1 MAALQTI
8 AETIVIGDISIYLSG
23 NNNALGVLFGKRL
36 ASPFSPVQI
45 ATCTDALRWQYE
57 DLLAVGAVSDDDTLR
72 GTANYLIWMC
82 GRYGLQAQYIASGSG
97 GGTVVPAGSSTRPLP
112 LDFIVSASS
121 IFATGSTGGTIPQ
134 FAGWNLDFDRNNI
147 PQNTTDRGDGSSFY
161 TWNRTTATVFFSPA
175 LNADEIV
182 RLTPV

>member
-1 MAALQTI
+1 MATLLTI
-8 AETIVIGDISIYLSG
+8 EQIIAVGDVSIYLSSNDNSKG
-23 NNNALGVLFGKRL
+23 ALFGKRL
-36 ASPFSPVQI
+36 AAPVSPVEI
-45 ATCTDALRWQYE
+45 AMYTGALRWGDE
-57 DLLAVGAVSDDDTLR
+57 SDGHDVDNTVLLRQS
-72 GTANYLIWMC
+72 ANYCLWN
-82 GRYGLQAQYIASGSG
+82 YGKYGQEAQYIISGSG
-97 GGTVVPAGSSTRPLP
+97 GGTDQPSSPAFRPLP

>member
-8 AETIVIGDISIYLSG
+8 AETIAIGEVSIYLSG
-23 NNNALGVLFGKRL
+23 NDNATGVLWGKRL
-36 ASPFSPVQI
+36 NSPYSPVQI
-45 ATCTDALRWQYE
+45 ATCTDALKWQYE
-57 DLLAVGAVSDDDTLR
+57 DLLANGQVADDDTLR

-82 GRYGLQAQYIASGSG
+82 GKYGLQAQYIISGSG
-97 GGTVVPAGSSTRPLP
+97 GGTVQPSGSSTRPQP

-121 IFATGSTGGTIPQ
+121 IIPTGGSGLTIPSYV
-134 FAGWNLDFDRNNI
+134 GWNLDFFRNNI
-147 PQNTTDRGDGSSFY
+147 PQNTTDRGDGSSYY

>member
-1 MAALQTI
+1 MAILLTI
-8 AETIVIGDISIYLSG
+8 EQIIAVGDVSIYLSSNDNSKG
-23 NNNALGVLFGKRL
+23 ALFGKRL
-36 ASPFSPVQI
+36 AAPVSPVEI
-45 ATCTDALRWQYE
+45 AMYTDALRWGDE
-57 DLLAVGAVSDDDTLR
+57 LDGDDVDNTVLLR
-72 GTANYLIWMC
+72 QTANYCLWN
-82 GRYGLQAQYIASGSG
+82 YGKYGQQAQNIISGSG
-97 GGTVVPAGSSTRPLP
+97 GGTAVPSSSAFRPLP

-147 PQNTTDRGDGSSFY
+147 PQNETDRVDGSSYY